1 MCQFQ
6 ALLLLHFLFLSLTLD
21 FFPPLQISL
30 ATLNG
35 SLRIPLNLTGFDAS
49 VLLIWMAMGQ
59 FRSHLWTQ
67 W

>member
-1 MCQFQ
+1 MSVSSSTSL
-6 ALLLLHFLFLSLTLD
+6 ALSLAEFD
-21 FFPPLQISL
+21 FRFFSL

-49 VLLIWMAMGQ
+49 VLLMWMTMGQ